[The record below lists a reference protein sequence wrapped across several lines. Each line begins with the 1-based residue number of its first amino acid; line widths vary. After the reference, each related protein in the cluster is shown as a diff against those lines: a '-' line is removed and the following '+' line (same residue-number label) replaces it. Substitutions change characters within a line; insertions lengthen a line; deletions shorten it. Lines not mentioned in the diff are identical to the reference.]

1 MHIRP
6 AARHDVAAIVALL
19 ADDVLGAQR
28 EANTD
33 PLPDAYFDA
42 FERIDADPNQE
53 LVVLEHDGEV
63 AGTLQLTF
71 IPYLT
76 HRGGTRAQIEAVRIA
91 GDHRGEGLGEY
102 LFRWAIRRAAERRA
116 HLVQLTTDKQRS
128 DALRF
133 YERLGF
139 VASHEGMKLHLEPGE
154 PDDG

>member
-63 AGTLQLTF
+63 VGTLQLTF

-91 GDHRGEGLGEY
+91 GDHRGEGLGETCSAGPSAEQPSGAPTSSSS
-102 LFRWAIRRAAERRA
+102 RRTSSAATHCASTRDWA
-116 HLVQLTTDKQRS
+116 S
-128 DALRF
+128 WLRT
-133 YERLGF
+133 RG
-139 VASHEGMKLHLEPGE
+139 
-154 PDDG
+154 

>member
-53 LVVLEHDGEV
+53 LVVARTRHSARPSETSV
-63 AGTLQLTF
+63 STTL
-71 IPYLT
+71 
-76 HRGGTRAQIEAVRIA
+76 
-91 GDHRGEGLGEY
+91 
-102 LFRWAIRRAAERRA
+102 
-116 HLVQLTTDKQRS
+116 
-128 DALRF
+128 
-133 YERLGF
+133 
-139 VASHEGMKLHLEPGE
+139 GM
-154 PDDG
+154 